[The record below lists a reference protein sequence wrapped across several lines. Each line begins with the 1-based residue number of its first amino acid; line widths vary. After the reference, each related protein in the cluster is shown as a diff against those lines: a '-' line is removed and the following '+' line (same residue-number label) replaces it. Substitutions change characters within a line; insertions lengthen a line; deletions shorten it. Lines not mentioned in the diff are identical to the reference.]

1 MDKGYEKERFESL
14 SIKTSVAQKFR
25 KFCKK
30 CAKSQSMNLLA
41 MIEFFETNEVS
52 PNDRLGETITSLRFQ
67 MKKRFNAIVAIIR
80 DIEKHQT
87 KPTTAMLQALLE
99 GNIEEDSKE
108 EETYDFGTPTLITES
123 EELNYYRS
131 AYTKYK
137 EDYHDINQKLEVI
150 IDRAKYVKGSFGG
163 GYLKLEM
170 TKEEFENLKEKQ
182 NNVHHDNSTEIR
194 R

>member
-30 CAKSQSMNLLA
+30 CAKSQSMNLLD
-41 MIEFFETNEVS
+41 MIDFFEANEVS

-67 MKKRFNAIVAIIR
+67 MKKRFNAIVAIIK

-87 KPTTAMLQALLE
+87 KPTIAMLQALLE
-99 GNIEEDSKE
+99 GNIEEENKE
-108 EETYDFGTPTLITES
+108 EETYDFGTPTLITEN
-123 EELNYYRS
+123 EELNYYRES
-131 AYTKYK
+131 YAKYK
-137 EDYHDINQKLEVI
+137 DYYHSINQELETI
-150 IDRAKYVKGSFGG
+150 IDRTKYVKGNFGG

-170 TKEEFENLKEKQ
+170 TKEEFENLKEKR
-182 NNVHHDNSTEIR
+182 NNVHHNNSTEIR
-194 R
+194 Q